1 MEWRRLAALFLF
13 LGATSPLSSFATE
26 FIQSPDPNDGWK
38 FVKETDGIS
47 FSSRARA
54 GSSLKEFK
62 AVGEIDAS
70 SRAVHNVLN
79 DLESYPNFM
88 PYTAEC
94 RLIKREG
101 DSIYSYQ
108 RLSPKVISDRD
119 YTLRISK
126 RSWPSHGGVVFLDQ
140 WEPAN
145 ASGPGE
151 KPGVLRVR
159 VNEGRWL
166 LEPAGATRTRATYCI
181 YTDGGR
187 KLPAFVANIANE
199 IGIRKIFTAVRKQ
212 VKLAKYSA
220 G

>member
-13 LGATSPLSSFATE
+13 LGGTSPLSILADE
-26 FIQSPDPNDGWK
+26 FIQSPNPNDGWK
-38 FVKETDGIS
+38 FVKETGGIS

-54 GSSLKEFK
+54 GSVLKEFK

-70 SRAVHNVLN
+70 SRAVHNVLD
-79 DLESYPNFM
+79 DLESYPKFM

-108 RLSPKVISDRD
+108 RLSPKV
-119 YTLRISK
+119 
-126 RSWPSHGGVVFLDQ
+126 VLDQ

-151 KPGVLRVR
+151 KPGVLRVK

-166 LEPAGATRTRATYCI
+166 LEPAGAARTRATYCI
-181 YTDGGR
+181 YTDGGG

-199 IGIRKIFTAVRKQ
+199 VAIRKIFTAVRSQ

-220 G
+220 D